1 MKFTRRSF
9 IKTVAG
15 VSGAALLGPH
25 RRTAIASSRPR
36 GNRALPTPDQS
47 GFDHIVVVMMEN
59 RSFDHLFGW
68 HPNADGR
75 QEGLS
80 YLDQSGVAHQTYPLA
95 PDYTGCGHPDPDH
108 SWEGGRIQRNG
119 GAMDGFLL
127 GANDEYSIGYY
138 VEEDRPFYSALARKF
153 TTLDRYFC
161 SILGPTFPNRLFMH
175 SAQTDR
181 LTNTFVLATMPT
193 IWDALADA
201 GVDGRYYY
209 GNLPF
214 LGLWGDRYLGI
225 SRTSDHFI
233 KEAQAG
239 QLPAVS
245 FLDPTYTLED
255 DRPGLGDDD
264 HPHADIRRGDAF
276 LARAF
281 HAVATGPL
289 WPRTVFIVNF
299 DEWGGFFDHVSP
311 PRAAA
316 PNMVDPDLE
325 DGRALL
331 GFRVP
336 TVVAS
341 PFTAGD
347 PDNPLVDGTV
357 FDHTSVLKL
366 IEWRWGLSP
375 LTARDS
381 SEDVGNLATVLDLE
395 NPHAEVPDLPMP
407 EGPPPA
413 VCMPVAAAS
422 GGGAEQIQF
431 GRQTRRGSNAWAGL
445 ARSALL
451 DRWPIRGR

>member
-1 MKFTRRSF
+1 
-9 IKTVAG
+9 
-15 VSGAALLGPH
+15 
-25 RRTAIASSRPR
+25 
-36 GNRALPTPDQS
+36 
-47 GFDHIVVVMMEN
+47 
-59 RSFDHLFGW
+59 
-68 HPNADGR
+68 
-75 QEGLS
+75 
-80 YLDQSGVAHQTYPLA
+80 
-95 PDYTGCGHPDPDH
+95 
-108 SWEGGRIQRNG
+108 
-119 GAMDGFLL
+119 
-127 GANDEYSIGYY
+127 
-138 VEEDRPFYSALARKF
+138 
-153 TTLDRYFC
+153 
-161 SILGPTFPNRLFMH
+161 
-175 SAQTDR
+175 
-181 LTNTFVLATMPT
+181 MPT

-214 LGLWGDRYLGI
+214 VGLWGDRYLGI
-225 SRTSDHFI
+225 ARTSDHFL

-245 FLDPTYTLED
+245 FLDPTYTLD
-255 DRPGLGDDD
+255 DNRPGPGDDD

-347 PDNPLVDGTV
+347 PDNPLVNSTV

-366 IEWRWGLSP
+366 IQWRWGLSP

-381 SEDVGNLATVLDLE
+381 SEDVGNLLSVLDLE
-395 NPHAEVPDLPMP
+395 NPQAEVPDLPLP

-422 GGGAEQIQF
+422 GGAEQTRL
-431 GRQTRRGSNAWAGL
+431 GRLTRRESNAWAGF
-445 ARSALL
+445 ARSPLL
-451 DRWPIRGR
+451 NRWPIRGR